1 MPHCAASGRLAKIR
15 LIHRAVAL
23 SLLLRFLLMLAALV
37 AAGPFAH
44 AKDSPAKQ
52 RATIQQTR
60 DDVLADLYKLNPDA

>member
-1 MPHCAASGRLAKIR
+1 MKP
-15 LIHRAVAL
+15 AL